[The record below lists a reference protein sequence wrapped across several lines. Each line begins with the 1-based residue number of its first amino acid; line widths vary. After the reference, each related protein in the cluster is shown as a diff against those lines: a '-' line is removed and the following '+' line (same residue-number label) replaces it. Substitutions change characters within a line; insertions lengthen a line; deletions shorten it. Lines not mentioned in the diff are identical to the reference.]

1 MDLLGVVES
10 MYRQQGPEPT
20 EALIRRIESNGVVIP
35 TRIYNFF
42 LYLYGKTCRIRDME
56 RWYHRLRRASTG
68 FPHQP
73 ISKIKDGTEGTRL
86 SSENVTAGA
95 SSPVKAGS
103 QQTPPTPNIYTF
115 TLLIDGYNRA
125 GHIDKVIAVWR
136 DFEKSGLA
144 INQVFISVLLDAL
157 GYHHQSQL
165 LVQFWN
171 TLQQGNV
178 AKLTE
183 NNFNSYLEALCRMG
197 NFEKACQVFT
207 EEMWPPPK
215 TARKDA
221 KSTLPRPAGKRF
233 GKNPSHKTL
242 VTLLTPL
249 QIHQQT
255 TILRQV
261 LWHVRSY
268 YPSSLETLRDIMGK
282 SE

>member
-1 MDLLGVVES
+1 

-20 EALIRRIESNGVVIP
+20 EALIRRVESNGVVIP

-68 FPHQP
+68 STHQP
-73 ISKIKDGTEGTRL
+73 IHRTKGERDGIHISTENAT
-86 SSENVTAGA
+86 EVT

-103 QQTPPTPNIYTF
+103 QQTSPTPNIYTF

-125 GHIDKVIAVWR
+125 GHIDKVITVWR
-136 DFEKSGLA
+136 EFEQSGLA

-157 GYHHQSQL
+157 GYHRQSEL

-178 AKLTE
+178 AQLTE

-207 EEMWPPPK
+207 QEMWPPRK
-215 TARKDA
+215 TAHRNS
-221 KSTLPRPAGKRF
+221 KSTLPRSDRKKF
-233 GKNPSHKTL
+233 GRNPSHKTL

-249 QIHQQT
+249 QTHQQT
-255 TILRQV
+255 TMLRQV
-261 LWHVRSY
+261 VWHIRNY
-268 YPSSLETLRDIMGK
+268 YPSTLETLRPILGK